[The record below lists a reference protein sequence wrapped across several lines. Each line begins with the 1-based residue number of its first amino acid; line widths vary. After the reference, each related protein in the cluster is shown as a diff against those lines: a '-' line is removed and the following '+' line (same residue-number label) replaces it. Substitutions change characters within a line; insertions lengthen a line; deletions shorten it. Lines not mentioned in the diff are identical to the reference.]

1 MDADRLL
8 HLARK
13 TIDDTRATGLA
24 ITVDRNGDA
33 NARAVNTSKP
43 NDDFTLHFM
52 TDRRSRKF
60 GEIEHSDRM
69 TIVYNDPSGGSYVSL
84 VGSARI
90 ISDPVL
96 KQAMWELH
104 RFSFRWHHAGP
115 TDPNVVIVEF
125 SPKRMETWNTPEGVV
140 PDPRNGL
147 SAAVLV
153 RDRSG
158 WRYAG
163 STQDEPFNPR

>member
-8 HLARK
+8 YLARR

-33 NARAVNTSKP
+33 NARTVNTSKP
-43 NDDFTLHFM
+43 NDDWTLHFT
-52 TDRRSRKF
+52 TDRRTRKI
-60 GEIEHSDRM
+60 GEIARSGRM
-69 TIVYNDPSGGSYVSL
+69 TMVYDDPSGGSYVSL

-96 KQAMWELH
+96 KQAIWQPHSL
-104 RFSFRWHHAGP
+104 SWPAGGP
-115 TDPNVVIVEF
+115 TDPNAVVVEF
-125 SPKRMETWNTPEGVV
+125 TTERIETWNTPEGVV
-140 PDPRNGL
+140 PDTRNGL
-147 SAAVLV
+147 WAAVLV
-153 RDRSG
+153 RDGSG

>member
-8 HLARK
+8 HLARR

-33 NARAVNTSKP
+33 NARTVNTSKP
-43 NDDFTLHFM
+43 NDDWTLHFM
-52 TDRRSRKF
+52 TDRRTRKF
-60 GEIEHSDRM
+60 GEIERSDRM
-69 TIVYNDPSGGSYVSL
+69 TMVYDDLSGGSYVSL

-96 KQAMWELH
+96 KQAIWQPH
-104 RFSFRWHHAGP
+104 SVSWPAAGP
-115 TDPNVVIVEF
+115 TDPNAVVVEF
-125 SPKRMETWNTPEGVV
+125 TAERIETWNTPEGVV

-147 SAAVLV
+147 WAAVLV
-153 RDRSG
+153 RDGSG

-163 STQDEPFNPR
+163 STQDKPFNPR